1 MNTAPALPRPRGAG
15 PSAAAAAV
23 APAAVAPAAVAAD
36 AAAAATAVAATPAT
50 SVAAG
55 DVDPASLAPIDRA
68 VLALGT
74 ALVSWSR
81 RAERRGAAHPEPA
94 LAPDTAID
102 LAASPATHS
111 STAAAQLAADAATR
125 ERHGLRRAA
134 VAARAR
140 ILAERDLGI
149 NRLLR

>member
-1 MNTAPALPRPRGAG
+1 MNTAPALPRPTGAG
-15 PSAAAAAV
+15 PSAAAGAV

-36 AAAAATAVAATPAT
+36 ATAVAATPAT
-50 SVAAG
+50 SVTAG

-94 LAPDTAID
+94 LAPDTATD
-102 LAASPATHS
+102 LAATAATHTS
-111 STAAAQLAADAATR
+111 AAAAQLAADAATR
-125 ERHGLRRAA
+125 ERHDLRRAA
-134 VAARAR
+134 VAARAG